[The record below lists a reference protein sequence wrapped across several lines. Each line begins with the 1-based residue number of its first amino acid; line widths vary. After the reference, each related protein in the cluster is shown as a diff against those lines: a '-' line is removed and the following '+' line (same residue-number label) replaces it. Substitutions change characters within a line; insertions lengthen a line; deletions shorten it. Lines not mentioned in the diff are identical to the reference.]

1 MEEPVKRGSESPS
14 SGRRKLRNDIIFIS
28 VTVALIIAVAL
39 GVFLFSKDGD
49 TVVVTVDGQIY
60 GEYPLNVDRQVEIV
74 NGEGYNLLVI
84 EGGKAFVKSASCP
97 DGICSSHRA
106 VSKDGE
112 SIICLPNK
120 VVIEI
125 RARGQEQPDIIV

>member
-1 MEEPVKRGSESPS
+1 MKAGMD
-14 SGRRKLRNDIIFIS
+14 RKLKNDIVFIS
-28 VTVALIIAVAL
+28 ALLLVFLIIGGCL
-39 GVFLFSKDGD
+39 FLFRGEGD
-49 TVVVTVDGQIY
+49 TVTVTIGRKFY
-60 GEYPLNVDRQVEIV
+60 GEYPLHEDRVVEIKGDGTLNV
-74 NGEGYNLLVI
+74 LVI
-84 EGGKAFVKSASCP
+84 QEGKAYMAEASCP